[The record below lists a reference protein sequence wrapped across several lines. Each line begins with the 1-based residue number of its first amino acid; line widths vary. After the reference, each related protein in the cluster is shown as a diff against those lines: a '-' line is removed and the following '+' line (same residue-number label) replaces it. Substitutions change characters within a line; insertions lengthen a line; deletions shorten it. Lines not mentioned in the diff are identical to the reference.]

1 MDLSQGPKLTPAE
14 ASAAILVT
22 GDGRFLMQR
31 RDDKPA
37 IFFPGW
43 LGLFGGALE
52 NSETPEAGLRR
63 ELDEE
68 LAFRPAKV
76 MHFCS
81 MGLDFSFAG
90 HGIIPRHFFVVDVAS
105 TDMPTFRLSEGK
117 AIETITARDV
127 WDGGKIIPYDAT
139 ALWQYLSQHRF

>member
-1 MDLSQGPKLTPAE
+1 
-14 ASAAILVT
+14 
-22 GDGRFLMQR
+22 MQR
-31 RDDKPA
+31 RDDKPE

-52 NSETPEAGLRR
+52 GSETPEAGLRR
-63 ELDEE
+63 ELEEE
-68 LAFRPAKV
+68 LAFVPAKV
-76 MHFCS
+76 THFCS

-90 HGIIPRHFFVVDVAS
+90 HGMIPRHFFVVDIAS
-105 TDMPTFRLSEGK
+105 SAVQTLRLSEGK
-117 AIETITARDV
+117 AIETITAREI

>member
-1 MDLSQGPKLTPAE
+1 MDLTQGPKLIPAE

-22 GDGRFLMQR
+22 EDGGFLMQR
-31 RDDKPA
+31 RDDKPE

-52 NSETPEAGLRR
+52 DGEDPEAGLRR

-68 LAFRPAKV
+68 LAFQPAQV
-76 MHFCS
+76 SLFCS

-90 HGIIPRHFFVVDVAS
+90 YGVIPRHFFTVNVGASDV
-105 TDMPTFRLSEGK
+105 PKLRLGEGQ
-117 AIETITARDV
+117 AIEEIAAADI
-127 WDGGKIIPYDAT
+127 WAGGKIIPYDAT
-139 ALWQYLSQHRF
+139 ALWQYLSRKRF

>member
-22 GDGRFLMQR
+22 EDGGFLMQR
-31 RDDKPA
+31 RDDKPE

-43 LGLFGGALE
+43 LGCFGGALE
-52 NSETPEAGLRR
+52 SGEDPMTGLLR

-68 LAFRPAKV
+68 LAIAPQQA
-76 MHFCS
+76 MHFCTL
-81 MGLDFSFAG
+81 GLDFGFAG
-90 HGIIPRHFFVVDVAS
+90 HGLIPRHFFVATITQAD
-105 TDMPTFRLSEGK
+105 LSSMQLREGK
-117 AIETITARDV
+117 AVETIRARDV
-127 WDGGKIIPYDAT
+127 WNGGQIIPYDAT